1 GWASTVQISISKYSG
16 VHLALGAWSLAADL
30 LIIATCLE
38 NSYNQARTAKR
49 PAFAHSFRKEA
60 AHV

>member
-1 GWASTVQISISKYSG
+1 
-16 VHLALGAWSLAADL
+16 LALGAWSLAADL